1 MLPGVVVNGAD
12 VVVRGHDDFGT
23 PFSEKT
29 QVRNHCRHRFSL
41 ALPRRIPQGASLVIE
56 FQPEPRRTVW
66 ATVAVIAVRSD
77 VEGWQTIEVQAS
89 PSGRSVAS
97 RTATQV

>member
-1 MLPGVVVNGAD
+1 MLTGVLVNGAD

-23 PFSEKT
+23 PFSEKA
-29 QVRNHCRHRFSL
+29 QVGPHCKHRFSL
-41 ALPRRIPQGASLVIE
+41 ALPRQISQGASLVIE

-77 VEGWQTIEVQAS
+77 VEGWHTIEVQTS
-89 PSGRSVAS
+89 PSERSVAS
-97 RTATQV
+97 RTANQV